1 MRRAVDVLKLAT
13 IGFLFFSV
21 LEPVT
26 HADTTDTVTAASVLP
41 GSTSVSNPLLTVGML
56 DTLVNP
62 LDVFA
67 LQQTV
72 RDLARSLPQYR
83 WRLVTIT
90 AAEAPEEINRLQPD
104 FLFAPAG
111 FFSLVQK
118 GAPQRFFHIATRK
131 PAVAQDTEHAV
142 GAVFVTR
149 SDRADLN
156 SLSSLRGTAVM
167 TALPDALDGWM
178 AAAGEIAAQGH
189 DPESFFSSVSYR
201 NNAYP
206 DVLSALLA
214 HKTDVGILPACLLET
229 LGQRHLADP
238 GQFRVIAAKADAF
251 ACSHSTVLYP
261 DISFLALPH
270 ATETAVREATIALL
284 SQGGSSSLSTGTS
297 GSQWVTNSTDA
308 SVLELYRTL
317 KVGPYAYLRD
327 TSVSAFVARHRME
340 ILSAILL
347 LLFLLANEFRLVFQV
362 RKKTAQLRQ
371 ALRQRDHWETRA
383 AEVRSTLLRM
393 ERRSALEQMSGMIAH
408 EVNAPVGSI
417 RTYVKVLD
425 VLRTQGRSLQDDA
438 VGEAFRGIHD
448 ETQRL
453 SDIISRVRQYA
464 RTQNTPHV
472 ACDLAQI
479 LHRAVSAFTFERSL
493 AAEEHLRVAV
503 ADSPATVS
511 GDSLELEI
519 LFVNLLRNAY
529 DAMMEAV
536 HQHEIA
542 THCYLSV
549 TLHRSPEK
557 AAFIVEIDNPGRLAS
572 KQDITRLSALSSPVS
587 TKPAGLGLGLT
598 ICRGIADSHGASLR
612 FTARAE
618 GGIRTIFM
626 IDELQKE

>member
-1 MRRAVDVLKLAT
+1 MRRAVDVLRLAA
-13 IGFLFFSV
+13 IGILFFSG
-21 LEPVT
+21 PGA
-26 HADTTDTVTAASVLP
+26 HAAATDTVTAASIIP
-41 GSTSVSNPLLTVGML
+41 GSTSANNPLLTVGML

-83 WRLVTIT
+83 WRIVTIT
-90 AAEAPEEINRLQPD
+90 AAEAVDEINRLQPD

-111 FFSLVQK
+111 FFALVQK
-118 GAPQRFFHIATRK
+118 DEPQRFFHIATRK
-131 PAVAQDTEHAV
+131 PPVAQDTEHAV
-142 GAVFVTR
+142 GAVFVVR
-149 SDRADLN
+149 SDRTDLN
-156 SLSSLRGTAVM
+156 SLSALRGKTTM

-189 DPESFFSSVSYR
+189 DPENFFSSVSYR

-214 HKTDVGILPACLLET
+214 RQTEVGIMPACLLET
-229 LGQRHLADP
+229 LGRRRLADP
-238 GQFRVIAAKADAF
+238 SQFRVVATKTDTF
-251 ACSHSTVLYP
+251 ACRHSTALYP

-270 ATETAVREATIALL
+270 ATETAVRKATIALL
-284 SQGGSSSLSTGTS
+284 SQGDSTSPTVGSSGT
-297 GSQWVTNSTDA
+297 QWVTNATDA

-327 TSVSAFVARHRME
+327 TSVSAFVSRHRVE
-340 ILSAILL
+340 ILSAVLL
-347 LLFLLANEFRLVFQV
+347 LLFLLANEFRLVFLV
-362 RKKTAQLRQ
+362 RKKTAQLRH
-371 ALRQRDHWETRA
+371 ALRQRDHWEARA
-383 AEVRSTLLRM
+383 AEVRGTLLRM
-393 ERRSALEQMSGMIAH
+393 ERRSTLEQMSGMIAH

-425 VLRTQGRSLQDDA
+425 VLRTQGRSLQDGA

-472 ACDLAQI
+472 PCDLAQI

-493 AAEEHLRVAV
+493 STEKHIRLAVAV
-503 ADSPATVS
+503 SPATVS

-536 HQHEIA
+536 HRHEISP
-542 THCYLSV
+542 HSYLSV
-549 TLHRSPEK
+549 TLRRAAEK
-557 AAFIVEIDNPGRLAS
+557 AAFIVVIDNPGRPAS
-572 KQDITRLSALSSPVS
+572 DQDIARLSALSSAVS

-612 FTARAE
+612 FTARPE
-618 GGIRTIFM
+618 GGIRTIFT
-626 IDELQKE
+626 IDELQQE